1 MRRTYLRLH
10 TTSLQHCYTTTTV
23 SSTQHSNRGS
33 FVPLGSWLHLKPTTT
48 ARGDNSRAAPGA
60 GPKLNTVFRTER
72 VSVWTVCRIFLYT
85 QIQWFSRLHWI
96 FVFNIL
102 FVWPINI
109 IEFSPT
115 NIEISGLLHRSIT
128 MAHSDRA
135 VHKHKPSEC
144 STWSSGQRTL
154 WTQDIWNNVF
164 YRRHISVSSPAV
176 TQHPSDDSQW
186 RHPLRHRH
194 LFRPRPTQPIKDNE
208 VILLHQQFSH
218 PMDRAVPQLRL
229 FLVYWWMD
237 GWMDAGF
244 QGFHSKIIFPLSSR
258 ILFRG

>member
-1 MRRTYLRLH
+1 MKVVVTTFNQEKALVGLFSLISKTSCTFVPGSTGHRTMATQADKYLH
-10 TTSLQHCYTTTTV
+10 EGGSWGGHTWDCCTTSLQHCYTTTTV

-109 IEFSPT
+109 IEFSLVLQK
-115 NIEISGLLHRSIT
+115 G
-128 MAHSDRA
+128 
-135 VHKHKPSEC
+135 PSEG
-144 STWSSGQRTL
+144 S
-154 WTQDIWNNVF
+154 
-164 YRRHISVSSPAV
+164 
-176 TQHPSDDSQW
+176 
-186 RHPLRHRH
+186 
-194 LFRPRPTQPIKDNE
+194 
-208 VILLHQQFSH
+208 
-218 PMDRAVPQLRL
+218 
-229 FLVYWWMD
+229 
-237 GWMDAGF
+237 
-244 QGFHSKIIFPLSSR
+244 
-258 ILFRG
+258 

>member
-85 QIQWFSRLHWI
+85 QIQWFSRLHSI

-109 IEFSPT
+109 IEFSLVLQTKAIRRSLNVKLGPRR
-115 NIEISGLLHRSIT
+115 NYHKGRAAIRHYPNQPARPFWLLCRGPNFT
-128 MAHSDRA
+128 LRDRGVNA
-135 VHKHKPSEC
+135 
-144 STWSSGQRTL
+144 
-154 WTQDIWNNVF
+154 
-164 YRRHISVSSPAV
+164 
-176 TQHPSDDSQW
+176 
-186 RHPLRHRH
+186 
-194 LFRPRPTQPIKDNE
+194 
-208 VILLHQQFSH
+208 
-218 PMDRAVPQLRL
+218 RL
-229 FLVYWWMD
+229 
-237 GWMDAGF
+237 A
-244 QGFHSKIIFPLSSR
+244 
-258 ILFRG
+258 

>member
-85 QIQWFSRLHWI
+85 QIQWFSQLHWI

-109 IEFSPT
+109 IEFSECCKTIHRFHNRFSKSRRRP
-115 NIEISGLLHRSIT
+115 LLVT
-128 MAHSDRA
+128 RA
-135 VHKHKPSEC
+135 FSWLKAATTAFTFK
-144 STWSSGQRTL
+144 TL
-154 WTQDIWNNVF
+154 
-164 YRRHISVSSPAV
+164 
-176 TQHPSDDSQW
+176 
-186 RHPLRHRH
+186 LRHYAKQV
-194 LFRPRPTQPIKDNE
+194 LTP
-208 VILLHQQFSH
+208 QFLN
-218 PMDRAVPQLRL
+218 VKL
-229 FLVYWWMD
+229 
-237 GWMDAGF
+237 
-244 QGFHSKIIFPLSSR
+244 
-258 ILFRG
+258 

>member
-1 MRRTYLRLH
+1 MRRTYLRLLH
-10 TTSLQHCYTTTTV
+10 HLITTLLHNYNCPLDTN
-23 SSTQHSNRGS
+23 SNRGS

-48 ARGDNSRAAPGA
+48 ARGDNSTRGRRPRAEYC
-60 GPKLNTVFRTER
+60 LQDRESL
-72 VSVWTVCRIFLYT
+72 SVNCVPHISV

-144 STWSSGQRTL
+144 SAWSSGQRTL

-164 YRRHISVSSPAV
+164 YRCQVSVSSPAA

-194 LFRPRPTQPIKDNE
+194 LFRPRPRSGQ
-208 VILLHQQFSH
+208 
-218 PMDRAVPQLRL
+218 
-229 FLVYWWMD
+229 
-237 GWMDAGF
+237 
-244 QGFHSKIIFPLSSR
+244 SKIMKSYYYINNFLIPWTVAWLSYGY
-258 ILFRG
+258 F

>member
-85 QIQWFSRLHWI
+85 QIQWLSRLHWI

-109 IEFSPT
+109 IEFSECCKTIHRFHNWFSKPRRRPLLGH
-115 NIEISGLLHRSIT
+115 SPGWKCLLALLH
-128 MAHSDRA
+128 
-135 VHKHKPSEC
+135 
-144 STWSSGQRTL
+144 
-154 WTQDIWNNVF
+154 
-164 YRRHISVSSPAV
+164 
-176 TQHPSDDSQW
+176 
-186 RHPLRHRH
+186 LRHYQDTM
-194 LFRPRPTQPIKDNE
+194 LNTKQA
-208 VILLHQQFSH
+208 L
-218 PMDRAVPQLRL
+218 A
-229 FLVYWWMD
+229 
-237 GWMDAGF
+237 
-244 QGFHSKIIFPLSSR
+244 
-258 ILFRG
+258 